1 MEQVIDWLNENEY
14 RAYPLLDAYN
24 NQKYSIN
31 GRLWEFPDNLLLDL
45 QLIVK
50 DFLLSDEVIYLKTI
64 SLNSSGIQLT
74 FGASDLNKIITT
86 FNVSL
91 NELSQGY
98 IYKRNIDGCLAV
110 FGAGLNS
117 FLTVCAGNYLTIN
130 LNIPV
135 EFSTCYEFRNAWLGV
150 KQITVSPEKKTDPAD
165 YISPLLEEGVGLQ
178 NTQSS
183 TVLTGD
189 VKFLEGYN
197 FRVIIRNSLID
208 LEISNGSG
216 LKTNCGTH
224 FISEEYLDC
233 DDIISYINGI
243 PPDEN
248 GNFRI
253 SQGDNIVLTS
263 GNSVA
268 SFNDSYAESANAH
281 TLFVS
286 MVFSASNV
294 CSPVAPSVL

>member
-1 MEQVIDWLNENEY
+1 MEQIIDWLNENEY

-24 NQKYSIN
+24 NQNYLIN
-31 GRLWEFPDNLLLDL
+31 GNLWKFPDDLLLDL

-50 DFLLSDEVIYLKTI
+50 NFLLSDEVIYLKTI
-64 SLNSSGIQLT
+64 TLNSSGIQII
-74 FGASDLNKIITT
+74 FGAQDLSKNITT
-86 FNVSL
+86 FTVSL
-91 NELSQGY
+91 SELSQDY
-98 IYKRNIDGCLAV
+98 VYKRNTDGCLAV
-110 FGAGLNS
+110 FGKGLAS
-117 FLTVCAGNYLTIN
+117 FLTACAGIYQTVI
-130 LNIPV
+130 LNIPA

-150 KQITVSPEKKTDPAD
+150 EQITVSPEKKTDPEN
-165 YISPLLEEGVGLQ
+165 YISPLLAESIGLQ
-178 NTQSS
+178 NVEPS
-183 TVLTGD
+183 TILTGD

-197 FRVIIRNSLID
+197 FRVAIRNSLID
-208 LEISNGSG
+208 LEISKGSG
-216 LKTNCGTH
+216 LKTDCSTH
-224 FISEEYLDC
+224 FVSTEYLDC
-233 DDIISYINGI
+233 DEIVSYINGV

-268 SFNDSYAESANAH
+268 NFNDSYAESANAH

-286 MVFSASNV
+286 MVFSATNV